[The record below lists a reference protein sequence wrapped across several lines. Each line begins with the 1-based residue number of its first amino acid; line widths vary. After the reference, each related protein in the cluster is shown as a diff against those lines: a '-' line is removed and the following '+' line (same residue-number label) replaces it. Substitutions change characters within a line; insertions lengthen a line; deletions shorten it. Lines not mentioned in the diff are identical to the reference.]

1 MSTPPDLDLGNKT
14 LETLY
19 NTSQKSTLT
28 FQKQH
33 DILKSQE
40 SILYTLR
47 DKYYEALVNKKWHEQ
62 DRDIYFE
69 HDKHVSDLRQNL
81 IDKSIQV
88 LQEQRAYYRS
98 SQSYH
103 VNVNETVKNRDRKI
117 KNLEFKLNSVEK
129 EHSDMESLYQKRGA
143 EIMELSADLK
153 IARAES
159 LNLKSTTDEFE
170 SKFNALKQK
179 LVDQVDETRKFQ
191 NVSNQLK
198 SKLDKSVGKRESLET
213 RNEDLECQITAQKTE
228 LTDQLKII
236 EKMTHKLNEE
246 VLQSKKQHDTFAQT
260 ESIFELKT
268 IEMKN
273 KIVGYQNEVS
283 KYVTQTDVLKVKCQE
298 LGIRL
303 TSTDKKYKSL
313 KQDRE
318 KVVSKEYSTR
328 RENVEINER
337 YHALLERAMELI
349 ESDANKNVHLQ
360 KLISDNIRLCFR
372 SGKRNNT
379 EVKDSI
385 WNDEKFRQL
394 SLT

>member
-1 MSTPPDLDLGNKT
+1 M
-14 LETLY
+14 
-19 NTSQKSTLT
+19 
-28 FQKQH
+28 
-33 DILKSQE
+33 
-40 SILYTLR
+40 
-47 DKYYEALVNKKWHEQ
+47 
-62 DRDIYFE
+62 
-69 HDKHVSDLRQNL
+69 
-81 IDKSIQV
+81 
-88 LQEQRAYYRS
+88 
-98 SQSYH
+98 
-103 VNVNETVKNRDRKI
+103 
-117 KNLEFKLNSVEK
+117 
-129 EHSDMESLYQKRGA
+129 
-143 EIMELSADLK
+143 
-153 IARAES
+153 
-159 LNLKSTTDEFE
+159 
-170 SKFNALKQK
+170 
-179 LVDQVDETRKFQ
+179 
-191 NVSNQLK
+191 QLK

-228 LTDQLKII
+228 LADQLKII

-246 VLQSKKQHDTFAQT
+246 VLQSKKQHDTFVQT

-379 EVKDSI
+379 EVKDSV